1 MLDLKRYPPVPYL
14 LSALAVIAALVVNSL
29 LWHEIEQTPF
39 VLLFLVVLLSAWRGG
54 FGPGLLATAM
64 AVLAS
69 KLFLIEPLY
78 SLRLASNED
87 ALRLLVFVFNSLL
100 FVWLFSARK
109 AAEEKLRSS
118 EESLRELFENANDI
132 IYVHDLKGNY
142 TSINKV
148 GERIT
153 GYTREEALK
162 MNVTDVVAPEYLE
175 LARGMLASKIAD
187 AKPQTFYHLEIITK
201 DGRRVPLEISTQL
214 IYEDG
219 KPVGV
224 QGIARDITK
233 RKRAEEAL
241 RESEER
247 YRELFENA
255 NDLVYTHDLKGNFT
269 SLNLAGQRITGY
281 TLGEALGLNIA
292 QVVLPKYLK
301 TAREMIERK
310 SEDELDTRYELEI
323 FARDGRRIP
332 LEVSTRVILKG
343 GEPVGVQGIARDIT
357 ERRRTE
363 ETLRSLSLLDDLTGL
378 YNRRGFLALAE
389 QQVRLTQRTGHGFT
403 LVFADLDGLKQIND
417 TYGHK
422 AGDEALR
429 TVAEILKKSFRES
442 DIIARLSGDEF
453 TILALED
460 YESTATRAVTS
471 RLWESLEEYNR
482 QDSRPFD
489 LSLSVGVVH
498 FDPESGSSLE
508 ELISQADKAMY
519 QNKQSKR
526 DKQSKSES
534 HSQLVL

>member
-1 MLDLKRYPPVPYL
+1 MPDQKHYPLFGYL
-14 LSALAVIAALVVNSL
+14 LSILLVTAGLSITLL
-29 LWHEIEQTPF
+29 LWPEMRETPF
-39 VLLFLVVLLSAWRGG
+39 VLLFFAVLLSAWRGG
-54 FGPGLLATAM
+54 YGPGLAATGLSAII
-64 AVLAS
+64 S
-69 KLFLIEPLY
+69 KLFLMEPLH
-78 SLRLASNED
+78 SLTFSSRQD
-87 ALRLLVFVFNSLL
+87 FLRLLVFIFNSLL

>member
-1 MLDLKRYPPVPYL
+1 MPDQKRYSLFGYL
-14 LSALAVIAALVVNSL
+14 LSILLVTASIVITLL
-29 LWHEIEQTPF
+29 LWPEMRETPF
-39 VLLFLVVLLSAWRGG
+39 VLLFFAVLLSAWRGG
-54 FGPGLLATAM
+54 YGPGLWATALS
-64 AVLAS
+64 AVIS
-69 KLFLIEPLY
+69 KLFLVQPHY
-78 SLRLASNED
+78 SLSFASPAD

-100 FVWLFSARK
+100 FVWLFSTRK

-132 IYVHDLKGNY
+132 IYVHDLEGNY

-148 GERIT
+148 GERVT
-153 GYTREEALK
+153 GYTREEALR
-162 MNVTDVVAPEYLE
+162 MNVVQVVAPEYLE
-175 LARGMLASKIAD
+175 LARQMLARKVAD
-187 AKPQTFYHLEIITK
+187 AKPQTFYQLEIITK

-224 QGIARDITK
+224 QGIARDITR
-233 RKRAEEAL
+233 RKQAEEAL

-281 TLGEALGLNIA
+281 TQEEALGLNIA

-301 TAREMIERK
+301 TAREMMEMK
-310 SEDELDTRYELEI
+310 TTDDMSTRYELEI
-323 FARDGRRIP
+323 FAKDGGRIP
-332 LEVSTRVILKG
+332 LEVSTRVIMKG

-403 LVFADLDGLKQIND
+403 LVFADLDGLKKIND
-417 TYGHK
+417 RLGHQ

-429 TVAEILKKSFRES
+429 AVAEILKKSFRDS
-442 DIIARLSGDEF
+442 DIIARLGGDEF

-460 YESTATRAVTS
+460 YEAPEPRAVTS
-471 RLWESLEEYNR
+471 RLWENLEEYKR
-482 QDSRPFD
+482 QASRPFD

-498 FDPESGSSLE
+498 FDPEESGSLE
-508 ELISQADKAMY
+508 ELIAQADKAMY
-519 QNKQSKR
+519 RDKQAKR
-526 DKQSKSES
+526 DRQSKSEL
-534 HSQLVL
+534 HSEFVL